1 MVEAYADVYGGYSL
15 IEPKQLNQQR
25 LDELKAQFAS
35 WDWLYGRSIQFDHQ
49 PKDRLAGGSV
59 DLQLHADKGF
69 TKFKL
74 LFRRDGSGFYTGIK
88 KQLLGC
94 RYTEKGYMCSWRLP
108 IHAAADE
115 VEGIDS

>member
-1 MVEAYADVYGGYSL
+1 MDVYGGYSL

-35 WDWLYGRSIQFDHQ
+35 WDWLYGRNIQFDHQ
-49 PKDRLAGGSV
+49 LKRRFSWGSV
-59 DLQLHADKGF
+59 DLQLHVDKGLIQSLNCYSDAMDQDF
-69 TKFKL
+69 IL
-74 LFRRDGSGFYTGIK
+74 ALK

-94 RYTEKGYMCSWRLP
+94 RYTEADMCSAVP

-115 VEGIDS
+115 VKELIHDSFWRD